1 MDIVLFQIMYLIYWD
16 KNCWV
21 IREKYY
27 MNKNNKNKM
36 KFLFIFIKI
45 ENCIYIGKSD
55 SNFKEG
61 RDDIFIND
69 ILS

>member
-1 MDIVLFQIMYLIYWD
+1 MHIICGYCFVSDNVFNLLGQKLL
-16 KNCWV
+16 N
-21 IREKYY
+21 

-36 KFLFIFIKI
+36 KFLFIFMKI

>member
-1 MDIVLFQIMYLIYWD
+1 
-16 KNCWV
+16 
-21 IREKYY
+21 

-45 ENCIYIGKSD
+45 ENCIGKSD
-55 SNFKEG
+55 SNFKEE

-69 ILS
+69 ILN

>member
-1 MDIVLFQIMYLIYWD
+1 
-16 KNCWV
+16 
-21 IREKYY
+21 

-36 KFLFIFIKI
+36 KFLFIFMKI

-55 SNFKEG
+55 NNFKEG

>member
-1 MDIVLFQIMYLIYWD
+1 
-16 KNCWV
+16 
-21 IREKYY
+21 

-36 KFLFIFIKI
+36 KFLFIFMKI